1 MSSIIR
7 RQTIERRKKEPKS
20 VHREKIASAA
30 SVLFMERGIAA
41 TSMDDIAKAAGYSK
55 ATLYVYF
62 ENKEEIVGI
71 LVLDSMKKLPT
82 AQLEEFLISG
92 VDKGD
97 LRSIVLLQIVE
108 SDEVRIS
115 KKKTVLFAIMFLSLV
130 GFVLGILYL
139 KSVADYKQAVRET
152 TFEDIN
158 ISDIPDGVYVGE
170 YDVDL
175 IYAKVEVTVQ
185 NGEITNINIL
195 EHRHERGKTAEVITD
210 SIVEEQKIDVDAI
223 SGATNSSTVIKK
235 AVENALKSRKLT
247 TF

>member
-1 MSSIIR
+1 M
-7 RQTIERRKKEPKS
+7 
-20 VHREKIASAA
+20 
-30 SVLFMERGIAA
+30 G
-41 TSMDDIAKAAGYSK
+41 
-55 ATLYVYF
+55 
-62 ENKEEIVGI
+62 
-71 LVLDSMKKLPT
+71 
-82 AQLEEFLISG
+82 
-92 VDKGD
+92 
-97 LRSIVLLQIVE
+97 
-108 SDEVRIS
+108 IS
-115 KKKTVLFAIMFLSLV
+115 KKKTVLFVIMFLLLIDLV
-130 GFVLGILYL
+130 WGIIYL
-139 KSVADYKQAVRET
+139 KSVADYKQAVKET

-170 YDVDL
+170 YDVDF

-210 SIVEEQKIDVDAI
+210 SIVDEQKIDVDAI

>member
-1 MSSIIR
+1 M
-7 RQTIERRKKEPKS
+7 
-20 VHREKIASAA
+20 
-30 SVLFMERGIAA
+30 
-41 TSMDDIAKAAGYSK
+41 
-55 ATLYVYF
+55 
-62 ENKEEIVGI
+62 
-71 LVLDSMKKLPT
+71 
-82 AQLEEFLISG
+82 
-92 VDKGD
+92 
-97 LRSIVLLQIVE
+97 
-108 SDEVRIS
+108 RIS
-115 KKKTVLFAIMFLSLV
+115 KKKTVLFVIMFLLLV

-139 KSVADYKQAVRET
+139 KSVSDYKQAVRET

-170 YDVDL
+170 YDVDF

-195 EHRHERGKTAEVITD
+195 EHRHERGKTAEVVTD
-210 SIVEEQKIDVDAI
+210 SIVDEQKIDVDAI

>member
-1 MSSIIR
+1 M
-7 RQTIERRKKEPKS
+7 
-20 VHREKIASAA
+20 V
-30 SVLFMERGIAA
+30 FMCC
-41 TSMDDIAKAAGYSK
+41 
-55 ATLYVYF
+55 
-62 ENKEEIVGI
+62 
-71 LVLDSMKKLPT
+71 
-82 AQLEEFLISG
+82 
-92 VDKGD
+92 
-97 LRSIVLLQIVE
+97 IVLLQIVE

-115 KKKTVLFAIMFLSLV
+115 KKKTVLFVIMFLLLV

-170 YDVDL
+170 YDVDF
-175 IYAKVEVTVQ
+175 IYAKVEVTMQ

-210 SIVEEQKIDVDAI
+210 SIVDEQKIDVDAI

-235 AVENALKSRKLT
+235 AVENALKNGL
-247 TF
+247 

>member
-1 MSSIIR
+1 M
-7 RQTIERRKKEPKS
+7 
-20 VHREKIASAA
+20 
-30 SVLFMERGIAA
+30 
-41 TSMDDIAKAAGYSK
+41 
-55 ATLYVYF
+55 
-62 ENKEEIVGI
+62 
-71 LVLDSMKKLPT
+71 
-82 AQLEEFLISG
+82 
-92 VDKGD
+92 
-97 LRSIVLLQIVE
+97 
-108 SDEVRIS
+108 RIS
-115 KKKTVLFAIMFLSLV
+115 KKKTVLFVIIFLLLV

-139 KSVADYKQAVRET
+139 KSVSDYKQAVRET

-170 YDVDL
+170 YDVDF

-210 SIVEEQKIDVDAI
+210 SIVDEQKIDVDAI

>member
-1 MSSIIR
+1 MVFICC
-7 RQTIERRKKEPKS
+7 
-20 VHREKIASAA
+20 
-30 SVLFMERGIAA
+30 
-41 TSMDDIAKAAGYSK
+41 
-55 ATLYVYF
+55 
-62 ENKEEIVGI
+62 
-71 LVLDSMKKLPT
+71 
-82 AQLEEFLISG
+82 
-92 VDKGD
+92 
-97 LRSIVLLQIVE
+97 IVLLQIVE

-115 KKKTVLFAIMFLSLV
+115 KKKTVLFVIMFLLLV
-130 GFVLGILYL
+130 GFVLGIRYL
-139 KSVADYKQAVRET
+139 KSVADYRQAVRET

-170 YDVDL
+170 YDVDF

-210 SIVEEQKIDVDAI
+210 SIVDEQKIDVDAI

>member
-1 MSSIIR
+1 M
-7 RQTIERRKKEPKS
+7 
-20 VHREKIASAA
+20 
-30 SVLFMERGIAA
+30 
-41 TSMDDIAKAAGYSK
+41 
-55 ATLYVYF
+55 
-62 ENKEEIVGI
+62 
-71 LVLDSMKKLPT
+71 
-82 AQLEEFLISG
+82 
-92 VDKGD
+92 
-97 LRSIVLLQIVE
+97 
-108 SDEVRIS
+108 RIS
-115 KKKTVLFAIMFLSLV
+115 KKRTVLFVIMFLLLV

-170 YDVDL
+170 YDVDF

-185 NGEITNINIL
+185 SGEITNINIL

-210 SIVEEQKIDVDAI
+210 SIVDEQKIDVDAI
-223 SGATNSSTVIKK
+223 SGATNSSIVIKK